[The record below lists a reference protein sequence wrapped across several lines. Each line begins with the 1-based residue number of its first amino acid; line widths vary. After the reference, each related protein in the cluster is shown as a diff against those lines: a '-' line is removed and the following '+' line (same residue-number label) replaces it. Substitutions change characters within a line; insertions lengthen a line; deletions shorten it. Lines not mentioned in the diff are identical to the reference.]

1 MVEPIMDDLEKAIRL
16 ENQMADELLLC
27 PDAERDGKY
36 TEVYEKVYLSL
47 TPGRRQEMSD
57 HYRSGAKLTAEAFL
71 KIIGTGKKVLDIGC
85 GFGHLS
91 NYVASGGNKVI
102 GIDINRIH
110 VREAQEL
117 YGLQGN
123 PEFRETGGVYLDF
136 ASGMFD
142 YVLSTSVFEHLHPGD
157 VTTHL
162 TEIRRVL
169 KSGGAYIFTA
179 LTPYRRDDVAMFSK
193 DPFQRQKHGF
203 HINERTWSEFQTL
216 LEENGFFGLTDI
228 LPGRF
233 RHHLPKLLI
242 PISFKRWVESNLP
255 LKPFLVRILRLD
267 KVYIVAHRLG

>member
-1 MVEPIMDDLEKAIRL
+1 MVEPIIDDREKTIRL
-16 ENQMADELLLC
+16 ENEMADQLLAC
-27 PDAERDGKY
+27 SDAQRNGKY

-47 TPGRRQEMSD
+47 SPENRQEMSD
-57 HYRSGAKLTAEAFL
+57 HYYSGAKLTAEAFL
-71 KIIGTGKKVLDIGC
+71 KIIGRGKKVLDIGC

-91 NYVASGGNKVI
+91 HYVALGGNDVI
-102 GIDINRIH
+102 GIDVNRIH
-110 VREAQEL
+110 VREAQEV
-117 YGLQGN
+117 YGLQEN
-123 PEFRETGGVYLDF
+123 LEFRETGGVYLDF
-136 ASGMFD
+136 ASGIFD

-162 TEIRRVL
+162 KEIHRVL

-216 LEENGFFGLTDI
+216 LEENGFFGLTDF

-233 RHHLPKLLI
+233 RHHLPRLLI
-242 PISFKRWVESNLP
+242 PISLKRWFESNLP

-267 KVYIVAHRLG
+267 KVYIVAHRLA